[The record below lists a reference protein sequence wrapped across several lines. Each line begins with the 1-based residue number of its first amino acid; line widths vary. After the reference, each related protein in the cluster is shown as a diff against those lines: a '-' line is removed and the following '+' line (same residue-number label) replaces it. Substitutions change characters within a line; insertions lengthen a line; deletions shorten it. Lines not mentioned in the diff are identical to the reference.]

1 MGRFVVKRLR
11 LPADI
16 VSFRRAEGWYD
27 PSLPGKNKGVS
38 WRWGLETRDWP
49 WASDQPIRCPF
60 CGRESIL
67 FRNVP
72 RSPARLGCWNCDAVF
87 HLLSRKAVRVR
98 ARRLPKP
105 SRKVELLCWECGWEG
120 RLGRAET
127 ARLANPFF
135 HSLACPECGY
145 TAHVVTRKGVPRY
158 VTESSIG

>member
-1 MGRFVVKRLR
+1 MRHFVVKRLR
-11 LPADI
+11 LPANI
-16 VSFRRAEGWYD
+16 VSFHREEGWYD
-27 PSLPGKNKGVS
+27 PSLPGKNKVVS
-38 WRWGLETRDWP
+38 RRWELETRDWP

-127 ARLANPFF
+127 VRLTSSFF
-135 HSLACPECGY
+135 CHLACPECGY
-145 TAHVVTRKGVPRY
+145 TLYVVTRKGVPRI
-158 VTESSIG
+158 VTELSIG

>member
-1 MGRFVVKRLR
+1 MRRFVVKRLR
-11 LPADI
+11 LPANI
-16 VSFRRAEGWYD
+16 VSFHREEGWYD
-27 PSLPGKNKGVS
+27 PSLPGKNKVVS
-38 WRWGLETRDWP
+38 RRWDLETRDWP
-49 WASDQPIRCPF
+49 WASDRPIRCPF

-127 ARLANPFF
+127 VRLTNSFF
-135 HSLACPECGY
+135 CSLACPECGY
-145 TAHVVTRKGVPRY
+145 TPYVVTRKGVPRY